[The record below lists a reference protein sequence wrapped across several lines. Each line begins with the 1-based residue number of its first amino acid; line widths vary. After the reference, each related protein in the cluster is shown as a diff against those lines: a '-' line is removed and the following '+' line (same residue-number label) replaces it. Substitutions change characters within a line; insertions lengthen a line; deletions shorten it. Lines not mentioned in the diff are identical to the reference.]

1 MAQLTP
7 SLFFLFSYTLFSMI
21 KEEDIYIYGKHAV
34 EEALRAKPKSVKK
47 IFLSQELDDPK
58 VARLISENKIPVSF
72 VTKDKMPSGTDTA
85 VHQGVAAAIS
95 LNALVRPYDE
105 FIKDLEVGPDTVIAV
120 LGEIQ
125 DPQNV
130 GAVIRS
136 AAAFGITAV
145 LLPEHN
151 QAPVT
156 GTVVKVS
163 AGMVFR
169 MPIVSIGNV
178 NLTLRDLKDRGFWV
192 YGLAAEGE
200 QSLSEEKFDA
210 PTVFVLGN
218 EMKGIREKT
227 RDVCDVL
234 LSIPIAPRCES
245 LNAATAASVS
255 FYAWSVKHPN
265 AVSSEGKK

>member
-1 MAQLTP
+1 
-7 SLFFLFSYTLFSMI
+7 MI
-21 KEEDIYIYGKHAV
+21 KDEDIYIYGKHAV
-34 EEALRAKPKSVKK
+34 EEALRAKPKAVKK
-47 IFLSQELDDPK
+47 IYISQEIGEPEL
-58 VARLISENKIPVSF
+58 AHLISENKISVVF
-72 VTKDKMPSGTDTA
+72 TEKDRMPGGTDTA
-85 VHQGVAAAIS
+85 VHQGIVAAIS
-95 LNALVRPYDE
+95 LGALVRPYDE
-105 FIKDLEVGPDTVIAV
+105 FIKDLNVGPDTVLAV

-136 AAAFGITAV
+136 AAAFGVTAV

-169 MPIVSIGNV
+169 IPIVSIGNV

-200 QSLSEEKFDA
+200 QSLSTEKFDA

-255 FYAWSVKHPN
+255 FYAWSTRHPN
-265 AVSSEGKK
+265 AVPGDEKI